1 MKIKIFI
8 SQPMNGK
15 TNEEIEDERKH
26 IINRLTLQ
34 FARENEHIEIIDSF
48 FKDAPHNAKPL
59 WYLGESIKLMSEA
72 DIAFF
77 CDGWQIARGCQIE
90 HDCALEYGIDTM
102 YEEDLIFED

>member
-1 MKIKIFI
+1 MTKIFI

-15 TNEEIEDERKH
+15 TTEEIENERNY
-26 IINRLTLQ
+26 IIDRL
-34 FARENEHIEIIDSF
+34 RENECVEIIDSF

-72 DIAFF
+72 DVVFF
-77 CDGWQIARGCQIE
+77 CNGWQTARGCQIE

-102 YEEDLIFED
+102 YEEDLIF

>member
-15 TNEEIEDERKH
+15 TTEEIENERNY
-26 IINRLTLQ
+26 IIDRL
-34 FARENEHIEIIDSF
+34 RENECVEIIDSF
-48 FKDAPHNAKPL
+48 FKDNPYEASPL

-72 DIAFF
+72 DVVFF
-77 CDGWQIARGCQIE
+77 CNGWQTARGCQIE

-102 YEEDLIFED
+102 YEEDLIF

>member
-15 TNEEIEDERKH
+15 TNEEIEDERKY

-72 DIAFF
+72 DIVFF
-77 CDGWQIARGCQIE
+77 CDGWQTARGCQIE
-90 HDCALEYGIDTM
+90 HDCALEYDIDTM
-102 YEEDLIFED
+102 YEEDLIF